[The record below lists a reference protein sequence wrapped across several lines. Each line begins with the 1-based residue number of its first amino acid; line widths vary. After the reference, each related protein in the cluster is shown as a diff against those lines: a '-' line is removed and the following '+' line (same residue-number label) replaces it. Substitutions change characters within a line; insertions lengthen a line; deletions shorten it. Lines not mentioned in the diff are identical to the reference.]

1 MPNTRIDDYFRVN
14 KTPLS
19 GRRAKRLVVER
30 SPEIEVAPNAKR
42 PAHKRFAHLIEPV
55 DELGHKDQVKEI
67 PDDDIKQEIRSVSQ
81 HEAPLVISKTPVQCR
96 RRVRQTKVTKL
107 KSSETPIAKVKNDSK
122 APAFERFAYLT
133 EPVSSRSESQPE
145 EPKAVAETIETVA
158 AAEDLCLT
166 QTDLTI
172 PVGLVLPH
180 NLRILLELFRSCDTV
195 VSMLHNRKELCS
207 FDKIQPAV
215 QEIVRRNFQEE
226 NVGQFLT
233 VYPMVYFLRYEKQLD
248 KFTRRPTGNYVL
260 VLSPNLR
267 ADGTQA
273 GHDSPSKG
281 FLPFSGTRLIQRRNR
296 FHSSLINLVF
306 KAHREFLISE
316 LGVDPSQL
324 PEDSALRRWHPK
336 FPLESAVT
344 CIPSAPLPVRP
355 SESQQKITTAKEAV
369 KAFQARALFREADA
383 CNQISLNKQ
392 QQLSP
397 IPSPKKSAASS
408 PMKTLNASA
417 NNSVSTASI
426 LAGIKD
432 SSENPSKVLVPS
444 NSAYLKGI
452 SQALINKVRARE
464 NERRLLTELTY
475 GKVPEARRAVYCRLP
490 MIITQVWSILR
501 SSNSRPVPLSTV
513 AVRVADAHPS
523 GLSADVIT
531 EHLNILLELAPCWI
545 EKLNWSTPHLRLKDP
560 GRSVKDVID
569 LIKSKV
575 AKEGVNI

>member
-1 MPNTRIDDYFRVN
+1 MQ
-14 KTPLS
+14 
-19 GRRAKRLVVER
+19 
-30 SPEIEVAPNAKR
+30 VAPNAKR

-172 PVGLVLPH
+172 PLF
-180 NLRILLELFRSCDTV
+180 ILY
-195 VSMLHNRKELCS
+195 H
-207 FDKIQPAV
+207 
-215 QEIVRRNFQEE
+215 FQ
-226 NVGQFLT
+226 
-233 VYPMVYFLRYEKQLD
+233 
-248 KFTRRPTGNYVL
+248 
-260 VLSPNLR
+260 
-267 ADGTQA
+267 
-273 GHDSPSKG
+273 
-281 FLPFSGTRLIQRRNR
+281 
-296 FHSSLINLVF
+296 
-306 KAHREFLISE
+306 EFLISE

-523 GLSADVIT
+523 GLSAGNV
-531 EHLNILLELAPCWI
+531 
-545 EKLNWSTPHLRLKDP
+545 
-560 GRSVKDVID
+560 
-569 LIKSKV
+569 
-575 AKEGVNI
+575 